1 MPGGLRIAVV
11 GAGWIGR
18 QHIRCIRASAECEL
32 AAIVDPAPAA
42 RELAAEA
49 KAQWMDSLHDLLARK
64 TCDGVIVASPNALHV
79 SQGLDCMAAGL
90 PALIEKPLATSL
102 QDGERLCAAA
112 DDVRVLVL
120 VGHHRQHSPVM
131 AKAIEIVRSGTLGR
145 LVALTGFELFYKPAS
160 YFDEGPWRREAGGG
174 PILIN
179 LIHEIGNMRA
189 LAGEIVEVRAMTSNA
204 VRGFAVEDTAG
215 VLLRF
220 DSGAIATLLLSDTAA
235 AGRSWE
241 QTSGEDKTFASYPDD
256 YCYLVTGTHG
266 SLEVPTMRLDT
277 FPPGTERSW
286 RNRLAHGSVHVER
299 GDPLERQLANF
310 CAVIRGDAAPVVSV
324 RDGLQ
329 NLRAI
334 DAIKRAAESGETVSL

>member
-1 MPGGLRIAVV
+1 MPGRLRLAVV

-18 QHIRCIRASAECEL
+18 QHIRCIRASTECEL
-32 AAIVDPAPAA
+32 AAIVDPAAAA
-42 RELAAEA
+42 RDLAAAA
-49 KAQWMDSLHDLLARK
+49 KAQWLSSLDDLLAGEI
-64 TCDGVIVASPNALHV
+64 CDGVIVASPNALHV
-79 SQGLDCMAAGL
+79 PQGLACIAARL
-90 PALIEKPLATSL
+90 PALIEKPLAPSL
-102 QDGERLCAAA
+102 DDGERLCAAA
-112 DDVRVLVL
+112 EAAGVPVLT
-120 VGHHRQHSPVM
+120 GHHRQHSPVM
-131 AKAIEIVRSGTLGR
+131 SKAVEIVRSGTLGR
-145 LVALTGFELFYKPAS
+145 LVALTGFELFYKPDS
-160 YFDEGPWRREAGGG
+160 YFDEGPWRRDAGGG

-220 DSGAIATLLLSDTAA
+220 DSGAIATLILSDTAA

-277 FPPGTERSW
+277 FAPGTERSW
-286 RNRLAHGSVHVER
+286 RNPLTHGSIHVER
-299 GDPLERQLANF
+299 ADPLERQLANF
-310 CAVIRGDAAPVVSV
+310 CAVIRGDAAPVVSA
-324 RDGLQ
+324 RDGLA

-334 DAIKRAAESGETVSL
+334 DAIKCAAATGETVLL